1 MIRSPTALPLF
12 VCFLTLLTGCATIR
26 VTDPYRTATEQF
38 LMSQA
43 VSQALSQLNVDALRD
58 RKVWIEGG
66 YFTGAEK
73 VNVNG
78 EERQRL
84 FTTPEQAFATGELRE
99 RLLIAGA
106 RVVEQRKDADVVLE
120 IRSGGIGVDRLEN
133 LIGIPASTLTG
144 AAGSTSGPGG
154 VPIATPEIALYKNTR
169 QRGFASISFVAYRAD
184 TGEYLTSSGPYI
196 GRTIRDDFWL
206 LGAGPRTVGNIP
218 PTENPR

>member
-1 MIRSPTALPLF
+1 
-12 VCFLTLLTGCATIR
+12 
-26 VTDPYRTATEQF
+26 
-38 LMSQA
+38 MSQA
-43 VSQALSQLNVDALRD
+43 VSRALQQLDVDALRD
-58 RKVWIEGG
+58 RKVWVETG

-106 RVVEQRKDADVVLE
+106 RLVPERKDADVVLE
-120 IRSGGIGVDRLEN
+120 LRTGGIGVDRLDN
-133 LIGIPASTLTG
+133 LIGVPAIVLG
-144 AAGSTSGPGG
+144 NALGGSTVGSSG
-154 VPIATPEIALYKNTR
+154 VPVSTPEIALYKNTR

-184 TGEYLTSSGPYI
+184 TGEYVTSSGPYI
-196 GRTIRDDFWL
+196 GRTMRDDFWL
-206 LGAGPRTVGNIP
+206 FGTGPRTVGNIP

>member
-1 MIRSPTALPLF
+1 MAS
-12 VCFLTLLTGCATIR
+12 TGCATIR
-26 VTDPYRTATEQF
+26 VTDPARTATEQF

-43 VSQALSQLNVDALRD
+43 VSRALQQLNVDALRD
-58 RKVWIEGG
+58 RKVWVETG

-106 RVVEQRKDADVVLE
+106 RVVADRKDADVVLE
-120 IRSGGIGVDRLEN
+120 VRSGGIGVDRLDN
-133 LIGIPASTLTG
+133 LIGVPAIVLG
-144 AAGSTSGPGG
+144 NALGGSTVGSSG
-154 VPIATPEIALYKNTR
+154 VPVSTPEIALYKNTR

-196 GRTIRDDFWL
+196 GRTLRDDFWL
-206 LGAGPRTVGNIP
+206 FGAGPRTVGNIP
-218 PTENPR
+218 PTESPR